1 MPSLSPA
8 SVAGSSVLTNWPGG
22 IGDPRQP
29 MISMVPTSGG
39 SRRKTRKTRGRKA
52 RSRKARGR
60 KTRGRKTRGRK

>member
-8 SVAGSSVLTNWPGG
+8 SVAVSSVLTNWPGG

-39 SRRKTRKTRGRKA
+39 ARRKTRKT
-52 RSRKARGR
+52 RGR
-60 KTRGRKTRGRK
+60 KTRGRKTRGRKTRGRK

>member
-8 SVAGSSVLTNWPGG
+8 SVSGSSVLTNWPGG

-39 SRRKTRKTRGRKA
+39 ARRRARKTRKA
-52 RSRKARGR
+52 H
-60 KTRGRKTRGRK
+60 KTRGRKTRGHKTRGRK

>member
-39 SRRKTRKTRGRKA
+39 ARRKT
-52 RSRKARGR
+52 R

>member
-39 SRRKTRKTRGRKA
+39 ARRKTRKA

-60 KTRGRKTRGRK
+60 KTKGRKTRGRK

>member
-39 SRRKTRKTRGRKA
+39 ARRKTRKTRGRK
-52 RSRKARGR
+52 
-60 KTRGRKTRGRK
+60 TRGR